1 MSTSDQ
7 LRNGSPVLA
16 WRRGRESLTDAALAV
31 LVCCLCASAA
41 RAAGRRYDVREVKPN
56 VYVWI
61 PEDII
66 DNDGDPRYS
75 RAGNA
80 GFVVTN
86 DGVVIVNAT
95 NSPFHAREMLYE
107 IRQRTSEP
115 VRYVID
121 TGGAGD
127 EVLGNEV
134 FADLQA
140 PILSTPAIQAEI
152 EGRGQSLF
160 QRATGNS
167 QFERRLRGI
176 HITPPNQT
184 FQGEKQLS
192 VGGHTIRLISFEPG
206 LDAVAVSLPSVKV
219 AFLGDLFQNGFIPH
233 LESRDIHKWVQALKD
248 AEAWDIE
255 VYVPGHGEPAGK
267 KEVEE
272 FRQFLEW
279 LTNEVQT
286 RVAKGESLDQTK
298 AELLPLKNYQGHHAT
313 ELEPALVQDIYEQLA
328 GASRLSESAKAKQ

>member
-1 MSTSDQ
+1 MWTFDRFRSRLTRPES
-7 LRNGSPVLA
+7 
-16 WRRGRESLTDAALAV
+16 WRRRVNLTLGILAV
-31 LVCCLCASAA
+31 LVCWA
-41 RAAGRRYDVREVKPN
+41 RVHRALAVGRRYEVREVQPN
-56 VYVWI
+56 VYVWL

-66 DNDGDPRYS
+66 DIDGDPQYS

-80 GFVVTN
+80 GFIVTN

-152 EGRGQSLF
+152 EGREQSLF
-160 QRATGNS
+160 QRANGNT
-167 QFERRLRGI
+167 QFQKRLRGI

-184 FQGEKQLS
+184 FQGEEQLS
-192 VGGHTIRLISFEPG
+192 LGGHTIRLVSFEPG
-206 LDAVAVSLPSVKV
+206 LHALAVTLPSSKV
-219 AFLGDLFQNGFIPH
+219 AFLGDLFQNGFVPQ
-233 LESRDIHKWVQALKD
+233 LESRDIHKWMQALKD

-255 VYVPGHGEPAGK
+255 VYVPGHGDPAGK
-267 KEVEE
+267 KEVGAFRE
-272 FRQFLEW
+272 FLQG
-279 LTNEVQT
+279 LTNDIKARMAEG
-286 RVAKGESLDQTK
+286 KSLDQTK
-298 AELLPLKNYQGHHAT
+298 AELLPLKNYSGHAR
-313 ELEPALVQDIYEQLA
+313 ELAPEFVADLYKQLA
-328 GASRLSESAKAKQ
+328 SAAKVSETAKH

>member
-1 MSTSDQ
+1 MWTSD
-7 LRNGSPVLA
+7 RSRSGLA
-16 WRRGRESLTDAALAV
+16 LPESQRRRAIFFAVILVAVVCWAAPNSGRAI
-31 LVCCLCASAA
+31 
-41 RAAGRRYDVREVKPN
+41 GRRYDVREVKPN

-66 DNDGDPRYS
+66 DSDGDPQYS

-80 GFVVTN
+80 GFIVTN

-152 EGRGQSLF
+152 EGREQSLF
-160 QRATGNS
+160 QRANGNT

-192 VGGHTIRLISFEPG
+192 LGGHTIRLISFEPG
-206 LDAVAVSLPSVKV
+206 LDAVAVNLPSSKV
-219 AFLGDLFQNGFIPH
+219 AFLGDLFQNQFIPH
-233 LESRDIHKWVQALKD
+233 LESRDIHKWIQALKD
-248 AEAWDIE
+248 AEAWDVEI
-255 VYVPGHGEPAGK
+255 YIPGHGDPAGK

-286 RVAKGESLDQTK
+286 RLAEGKSLDQTK
-298 AELLPLKNYQGHHAT
+298 AELLPFKNYNGHAK
-313 ELEPALVQDIYEQLA
+313 ELEPELVAGIYQQLA
-328 GASRLSESAKAKQ
+328 GANKLSESAKH

>member
-1 MSTSDQ
+1 MWTSDRFPSRFSRRAS
-7 LRNGSPVLA
+7 LR
-16 WRRGRESLTDAALAV
+16 WRAARAAGILAV
-31 LVCCLCASAA
+31 LVCWGNPQ
-41 RAAGRRYDVREVKPN
+41 RALAVGRRYDVREVRAN

-66 DNDGDPRYS
+66 DIDGDPQYS

-80 GFVVTN
+80 GFIVTN

-107 IRQRTSEP
+107 IRQKTTEP

-152 EGRGQSLF
+152 EGREQSLF
-160 QRATGNS
+160 QRANGNT
-167 QFERRLRGI
+167 QFQRRLRGI

-192 VGGHTIRLISFEPG
+192 LGGHTIRLISFEPG
-206 LDAVAVSLPSVKV
+206 LHALAVSLPSSKA
-219 AFLGDLFQNGFIPH
+219 AFLGDLFQNGFVPQ
-233 LESRDIHKWVQALKD
+233 LESRDIHQWIQALKD
-248 AEAWDIE
+248 AEAWDVD
-255 VYVPGHGEPAGK
+255 VYIPGHGDPAGK
-267 KEVEE
+267 KEVEA
-272 FRQFLEW
+272 FRQFLQG
-279 LTNEVQT
+279 LTNDIQT
-286 RVAKGESLDQTK
+286 RMAEGKSLDQTR
-298 AELLPLKNYQGHHAT
+298 AELLPLKDYSGHAR
-313 ELEPALVQDIYEQLA
+313 ELAPEFVADLYKQLA
-328 GASRLSESAKAKQ
+328 GAAKVPETAKH

>member
-1 MSTSDQ
+1 MWTSNRFRCAQ
-7 LRNGSPVLA
+7 ARPESQ
-16 WRRGRESLTDAALAV
+16 RRCASLVAGILAAL
-31 LVCCLCASAA
+31 VCWVGPNGA
-41 RAAGRRYDVREVKPN
+41 RAVGWRYDVRELKPN

-66 DNDGDPRYS
+66 DIDGDPQYS

-80 GFVVTN
+80 GFIVTN

-152 EGRGQSLF
+152 EGREQSLF
-160 QRATGNS
+160 QRANGNA
-167 QFERRLRGI
+167 QFQRRLRGI

-184 FQGEKQLS
+184 FQGEKQISL
-192 VGGHTIRLISFEPG
+192 GGHAIRLISFEPG
-206 LDAVAVSLPSVKV
+206 LHAVAVSLPSNKV
-219 AFLGDLFQNGFIPH
+219 AFLGDLFQNGFIPQ
-233 LESRDIHKWVQALKD
+233 LESRDIHKWIQALKD

-286 RVAKGESLDQTK
+286 RVTEGKSLDQTR
-298 AELLPLKNYQGHHAT
+298 AELLPLKNYNGHAVD
-313 ELEPALVQDIYEQLA
+313 LEPELVRDLYQQLA
-328 GASRLSESAKAKQ
+328 GANKLSESAKQ

>member
-1 MSTSDQ
+1 MWTFDRFRSTFARPESWQ
-7 LRNGSPVLA
+7 RRLVRAAGILLVLVCWA
-16 WRRGRESLTDAALAV
+16 RPHRALAV
-31 LVCCLCASAA
+31 
-41 RAAGRRYDVREVKPN
+41 GRRYEVREVQPN

-66 DNDGDPRYS
+66 DIDGDPQYT

-152 EGRGQSLF
+152 QGREQSLF
-160 QRATGNS
+160 QRANGNA
-167 QFERRLRGI
+167 QFQRRLRGI

-192 VGGHTIRLISFEPG
+192 LGGHVIRLISFDPS
-206 LDAVAVSLPSVKV
+206 LQSLAVSLPSSKV
-219 AFLGDLFQNGFIPH
+219 AFLGDLFQNEFVPQ
-233 LESRDIHKWVQALKD
+233 LESRDIHKWIEALKD
-248 AEAWDIE
+248 AETWDID
-255 VYVPGHGEPAGK
+255 VYIPGHGDPGGK
-267 KEVEE
+267 KDVEQ

-279 LTNEVQT
+279 LTNEVQA
-286 RVAKGESLDQTK
+286 RMAEGKSLDQTK
-298 AELLPLKNYQGHHAT
+298 AELLPLTNYGGHAR
-313 ELEPALVQDIYEQLA
+313 ELAPEFVADLYRQLA
-328 GASRLSESAKAKQ
+328 GTAKISQTAKH

>member
-1 MSTSDQ
+1 MWTFDRFRSTFARLE
-7 LRNGSPVLA
+7 LRRLPVS
-16 WRRGRESLTDAALAV
+16 RAAVILAV
-31 LVCCLCASAA
+31 LVCWSGPH
-41 RAAGRRYDVREVKPN
+41 RALAVGWRYEVREVRPN

-66 DNDGDPRYS
+66 DIDGDPQYS
-75 RAGNA
+75 RAGDA
-80 GFVVTN
+80 GFIVTN

-152 EGRGQSLF
+152 EGREQSLF
-160 QRATGNS
+160 QRANGNT
-167 QFERRLRGI
+167 QFQRRLRGI

-192 VGGHTIRLISFEPG
+192 LGGHTIRLISFEPG
-206 LDAVAVSLPSVKV
+206 LHALAVSLPSSKV
-219 AFLGDLFQNGFIPH
+219 AFLGDLFQNGFVPQ
-233 LESRDIHKWVQALKD
+233 LESRDIHKWIQALKD
-248 AEAWDIE
+248 AETWDVD
-255 VYVPGHGEPAGK
+255 VYIPGHGDPAGK
-267 KEVEE
+267 KEVAA
-272 FRQFLEW
+272 FRLFLQG
-279 LTNEVQT
+279 LTNDIEA
-286 RVAKGESLDQTK
+286 RMAEGKSLDQTK
-298 AELLPLKNYQGHHAT
+298 AELLPLKNYSGHAR
-313 ELEPALVQDIYEQLA
+313 ELAPQLVADLYRQLA
-328 GASRLSESAKAKQ
+328 STAKVAETAKH

>member
-1 MSTSDQ
+1 MWTSDRF
-7 LRNGSPVLA
+7 RNSRAPFERRCGRASLA
-16 WRRGRESLTDAALAV
+16 AAILAALI
-31 LVCCLCASAA
+31 CCTGPNGA
-41 RAAGRRYDVREVKPN
+41 RAVGRRYDVREVKPN

-66 DNDGDPRYS
+66 DIDGDPQYS

-152 EGRGQSLF
+152 EGREQSLF
-160 QRATGNS
+160 QRANGNT
-167 QFERRLRGI
+167 QFQRRLRGI

-206 LDAVAVSLPSVKV
+206 LDAVAVSLPSIKV

-233 LESRDIHKWVQALKD
+233 LESRDIHKWIEALKD

-267 KEVEE
+267 KEVEQ

-286 RVAKGESLDQTK
+286 RVTEGKSLDQTR
-298 AELLPLKNYQGHHAT
+298 AELLPFKNYNGHAVD
-313 ELEPALVQDIYEQLA
+313 LEPELLRDLYQQLA
-328 GASRLSESAKAKQ
+328 GANRLSEPAKQ

>member
-1 MSTSDQ
+1 MWTSDRLQ
-7 LRNGSPVLA
+7 NETGRSARRRRRESPV
-16 WRRGRESLTDAALAV
+16 AALLAA
-31 LVCCLCASAA
+31 LVCCLAPTSAV
-41 RAAGRRYDVREVKPN
+41 AAGRRYDVREVKPN

-66 DNDGDPRYS
+66 DIDGDPQYS

-80 GFVVTN
+80 GFLVTN

-152 EGRGQSLF
+152 EGREQSLF
-160 QRATGNS
+160 QRASGNT
-167 QFERRLRGI
+167 QFQRRLRGI

-192 VGGHTIRLISFEPG
+192 LGGHVIRLISFEPG
-206 LDAVAVSLPSVKV
+206 LDAVAVSFPSMKI
-219 AFLGDLFQNGFIPH
+219 AFLGDLFENGFIPQ
-233 LESRDIHKWVQALKD
+233 LESRDIHRWIEALKQ
-248 AEAWDIE
+248 AEAWDIDL
-255 VYVPGHGEPAGK
+255 YVPGHGEPAGK
-267 KEVEE
+267 KEVEQ

-279 LTNEVQT
+279 LGNEVQT

-298 AELLPLKNYQGHHAT
+298 AELLPFKNYSSHAP
-313 ELEPALVQDIYEQLA
+313 ELEPELVRDLYEQLA
-328 GASRLSESAKAKQ
+328 AANKLPQSAKAKQ

>member
-1 MSTSDQ
+1 MWTFDN
-7 LRNGSPVLA
+7 LRIRRAWPKS
-16 WRRGRESLTDAALAV
+16 WRRLASLAVILAALGCW
-31 LVCCLCASAA
+31 LNPK
-41 RAAGRRYDVREVKPN
+41 RTPAAGRRYNVSEVKAN

-66 DNDGDPRYS
+66 DIDGDPQYS

-86 DGVVIVNAT
+86 EGVVIVNAT

-121 TGGAGD
+121 TGGGGD

-152 EGRGQSLF
+152 EGREQSLL
-160 QRATGNS
+160 QRANGNT
-167 QFERRLRGI
+167 QFQRRLRGI
-176 HITPPNQT
+176 HIKPPNQT

-192 VGGHTIRLISFEPG
+192 FGGHAIRLISFEPG
-206 LDAVAVSLPSVKV
+206 LHALAVSLPSNKV
-219 AFLGDLFQNGFIPH
+219 AFLGDLFQNRFIPQ
-233 LESRDIHKWVQALKD
+233 LESRDIHKWIEALKD
-248 AEAWDIE
+248 AETWDIE
-255 VYVPGHGEPAGK
+255 VYIPGHGEPGGK
-267 KEVEE
+267 NEVKE

-279 LTNEVQT
+279 LTKEVQT
-286 RVAKGESLDQTK
+286 RIAEGKSVEQT
-298 AELLPLKNYQGHHAT
+298 ADELLPIENYSGHAK
-313 ELEPALVQDIYEQLA
+313 ELEPELVRDIYRQLA
-328 GASRLSESAKAKQ
+328 GPSEASVPAKQ

>member
-1 MSTSDQ
+1 MWIFDEF
-7 LRNGSPVLA
+7 RNGLA
-16 WRRGRESLTDAALAV
+16 EGQTLRGRVGRAAGILVMLACWASGQRALAV
-31 LVCCLCASAA
+31 
-41 RAAGRRYDVREVKPN
+41 GRRYEVREVQPN
-56 VYVWI
+56 VYVWL

-66 DNDGDPRYS
+66 DIDGDPQYS

-80 GFVVTN
+80 GFIVTN

-121 TGGAGD
+121 TGGGGD

-152 EGRGQSLF
+152 EGREQSLF
-160 QRATGNS
+160 QRANGNV
-167 QFERRLRGI
+167 QFQRRLRGI

-192 VGGHTIRLISFEPG
+192 LGGHAIRLISFEPG
-206 LDAVAVSLPSVKV
+206 LHALAVSLPSNKV
-219 AFLGDLFQNGFIPH
+219 AFLGDLFQNGFVPQ
-233 LESRDIHKWVQALKD
+233 LESRDIHKWIQALKD
-248 AEAWDIE
+248 AETWDID
-255 VYVPGHGEPAGK
+255 VYIPGHGDPAGK
-267 KEVEE
+267 KEVEA
-272 FRQFLEW
+272 FRQFLQG
-279 LTNEVQT
+279 LTNDIQT
-286 RVAKGESLDQTK
+286 RMAEGKSLDQTK
-298 AELLPLKNYQGHHAT
+298 AELLPLKNYGGHARDLAP
-313 ELEPALVQDIYEQLA
+313 ELVADLYRELA
-328 GASRLSESAKAKQ
+328 GTAKISETAKH

>member
-1 MSTSDQ
+1 M
-7 LRNGSPVLA
+7 R
-16 WRRGRESLTDAALAV
+16 RESWPRASCAAGILAALVCWAGPHRALAV
-31 LVCCLCASAA
+31 
-41 RAAGRRYDVREVKPN
+41 GWRYEVREVQPN

-66 DNDGDPRYS
+66 DIDGDPQYS

-80 GFVVTN
+80 GFIVTN

-160 QRATGNS
+160 QRANGNV
-167 QFERRLRGI
+167 QFQRRLRGI

-192 VGGHTIRLISFEPG
+192 LAGHVIRLISFDPG
-206 LDAVAVSLPSVKV
+206 LHALAVSLPSSKV
-219 AFLGDLFQNGFIPH
+219 AFLGDLFQNGFVPQ
-233 LESRDIHKWVQALKD
+233 LESRDIHKWIQALED
-248 AEAWDIE
+248 AEAWDID
-255 VYVPGHGEPAGK
+255 VYVPGHGDPAGK
-267 KEVEE
+267 KEVEH
-272 FRQFLEW
+272 FRQFLQW
-279 LTNEVQT
+279 LMNEVQT
-286 RVAKGESLDQTK
+286 RMAEGKSLDQTK
-298 AELLPLKNYQGHHAT
+298 AELLPFKNYGRHAT
-313 ELEPALVQDIYEQLA
+313 DLEPELVADVYQQLA
-328 GASRLSESAKAKQ
+328 AAVRASGPAKQ

>member
-1 MSTSDQ
+1 MWTFDRSQNTLARSESRRRRVGRAAGI
-7 LRNGSPVLA
+7 LVALVCWAGSQ
-16 WRRGRESLTDAALAV
+16 RALAV
-31 LVCCLCASAA
+31 
-41 RAAGRRYDVREVKPN
+41 GRRYEVREVQPN

-66 DNDGDPRYS
+66 DIDGDPQYS

-80 GFVVTN
+80 GFIVTN

-107 IRQRTSEP
+107 IRQRTNEP

-152 EGRGQSLF
+152 EGREQSLF
-160 QRATGNS
+160 QRANGNT
-167 QFERRLRGI
+167 QFQRRLRGI

-192 VGGHTIRLISFEPG
+192 LGGHTIRLTSFEPG
-206 LDAVAVSLPSVKV
+206 LHALAVSLPSSKV
-219 AFLGDLFQNGFIPH
+219 AFLGDLFQNQFIPQ
-233 LESRDIHKWVQALKD
+233 LESRDIHKWIQALKD
-248 AEAWDIE
+248 AEAWDMD
-255 VYVPGHGEPAGK
+255 VYVPGHGDPAGK
-267 KEVEE
+267 KEVGA
-272 FRQFLEW
+272 FRQFLQW

-286 RVAKGESLDQTK
+286 RIAEGKSLDQTK
-298 AELLPLKNYQGHHAT
+298 AELVPFRNYSGHAKD
-313 ELEPALVQDIYEQLA
+313 LEPELMAELYQQLA
-328 GASRLSESAKAKQ
+328 GAARIAEPAKQ